1 MKPTR
6 ALPMVLLFVSGAT
19 GLVYELVWSNYLQQT
34 LGNSGQAHAIVIATF
49 MGGLAAGAFVFG
61 RLADRVKRPLVLY
74 GIYET
79 LIGLYA
85 AAYPLV
91 HRAGEKLFLAIA
103 PSFSEGM
110 RLWPKLFIA
119 GVSLL
124 LPTLLMGGTL
134 PAMLKH
140 VTRTAGTMRVDLARL
155 YAVNS
160 VGAALGVLVA
170 GVWWVPA
177 IGLRAASGLAVA
189 LNVVVAV
196 CALVIGRTARV
207 ADETGGQGE
216 APAEVFPLSHVR
228 AAFLGVVLS
237 GFTSMLLELA
247 WIRLL
252 AIVLGGSTYAF
263 TLILTAFILGIGLGS
278 LWVSRRADRGDSL
291 RVFGLLQLGVVLG
304 VCLTLPLY
312 VRLPHFFWVAHDL
325 LARTRDTW
333 VLYQALTFGF
343 SCVVLL
349 VPAFFIGA
357 AFPVGARVAMAKVG
371 DAGKRLGSVYA
382 FNTVGTI
389 TGSLVGGLVL
399 LPLITMERSF
409 VLAIVLTL
417 ASAAVA
423 IGLSTAGPR
432 RWGPIAVGVFGVLVF
447 VATTSGWSRIVAN
460 MSAFR
465 EYGRPFD
472 SFSAYAKATEDEFA
486 VDFYADDTFATV
498 TVSHD
503 TKNPK
508 NQYMRINGKIDASTD
523 PGDVETQILSGHMGL
538 LLAPKP
544 PRKVMVIGAGA
555 ALTAGS
561 VLTHEIERLDV
572 VEISPAVLDG
582 ARLFG
587 EANHHALEDPR
598 VHLYVD
604 DAKTFLALAPYK
616 YDLIISVPSNPWV
629 TGVSG
634 LFTREFFRTIDAHLE
649 PDGVLLQWVHFYESS
664 EPLVRLVLR
673 TLRET
678 FPFSTTWGG
687 NADLVMVST
696 RHPLQPDFDEIA
708 RRMAAPKVAAD
719 LQRIHLERLVA
730 LLAKQV
736 HTSEAQLQFAGP
748 GPINSDDHNQL
759 EFGAAKAFFLRNKRI
774 EVGDQRKQ
782 RGPHGLWIEQW
793 LPTHPLTADD
803 ARAIYLNLSFFHP
816 KDDPLVRAAAERWLE
831 LSPEDPAAQLAAARL
846 ALAHGD
852 VALARAR
859 VAEHPLP
866 EALPVYLEASG
877 RALAAHRTFLHD
889 VPLPLL
895 PADLPATPEVKT
907 QVDKLCHLAPLPG
920 CP

>member
-1 MKPTR
+1 MKR
-6 ALPMVLLFVSGAT
+6 GLAMALLFVSGAT

-49 MGGLAAGAFVFG
+49 MGGLAAGAFLFG
-61 RLADRVKRPLVLY
+61 RLADRVKRPLLLY
-74 GIYET
+74 GLFE
-79 LIGLYA
+79 LFIGLYA
-85 AAYPLV
+85 AVYPAV
-91 HRAGEKLFLAIA
+91 HGAMESLFLSLA
-103 PSFSEGM
+103 PHFSEPM
-110 RLWPKLFIA
+110 RVWPKLFIA
-119 GVSLL
+119 GLSLVV
-124 LPTLLMGGTL
+124 PTLLMGGTL

-140 VTRTAGTMRVDLARL
+140 ITRSAGSMRVDLARL

-160 VGAALGVLVA
+160 VGAAMGVLLA
-170 GVWWVPA
+170 GVWLVPA
-177 IGLRAASGLAVA
+177 VGLRAASGFAVA
-189 LNVVVAV
+189 LNAMVAIA
-196 CALVIGRTARV
+196 ALVVGRKVPEAVEST
-207 ADETGGQGE
+207 TE
-216 APAEVFPLSHVR
+216 APPMVFPLSHVR
-228 AAFLGVVLS
+228 AAFFGVVLS

-278 LWVSRRADRGDSL
+278 LWVSRREDKGDSL
-291 RVFGLLQLGVVLG
+291 RTFGLLQLGVVAG

-312 VRLPHFFWVAHDL
+312 VRLPHYFWVAHDL
-325 LARTRDTW
+325 LARTKDTW
-333 VLYQALTFGF
+333 PLYQALTFSF

-349 VPAFFIGA
+349 IPAFFIGA

-389 TGSLVGGLVL
+389 TGSLFGGLVL
-399 LPLITMERSF
+399 LPLITMEKSF
-409 VLAIVLTL
+409 VLAVVLTL

-423 IGLSTAGPR
+423 LWLSSEGLKRWLPIGAGV
-432 RWGPIAVGVFGVLVF
+432 AGVLVF
-447 VATTSGWSRIVAN
+447 VAATSGWSRIVAN

-465 EYGRPFD
+465 EYGHPFE
-472 SFSAYAKATEDEFA
+472 SYAAYAKATEAEFA

-523 PGDVETQILSGHMGL
+523 SGDVETQILSGHIGM
-538 LLAPKP
+538 LLAPKKP
-544 PRKVMVIGAGA
+544 KKVMVIGAGA

-561 VLTHEIERLDV
+561 VLTHDVERLDLI
-572 VEISPAVLDG
+572 EISPAVLEG

-587 EANHHALEDPR
+587 EANLHALEDPR

-604 DAKTFLALAPYK
+604 DAKTFLALAQYK

-634 LFTREFFRTIDAHLE
+634 LFTREFFRTIEAHLE
-649 PDGVLLQWVHFYESS
+649 EDGVLLQWVHFYESS
-664 EPLVRLVLR
+664 DALVKLVLR

-678 FPFSTTWGG
+678 FPYSTTWGG

-696 RHPLQPDFDEIA
+696 RKPLALDFAELA
-708 RRMAAPKVAAD
+708 RRMAEPKVKQD
-719 LQRIHLERLVA
+719 LQRIHLDRVVA

-736 HTSEAQLQFAGP
+736 HTSEAQLRFAGP
-748 GPINSDDHNQL
+748 GPINSDDHNLL
-759 EFGAAKAFFLRNKRI
+759 EFQAARAFFLRNRRI
-774 EVGDQRKQ
+774 EVGDQRKHP
-782 RGPHGLWIEQW
+782 GLHGLWIEKW
-793 LPTHPLTADD
+793 LLSNPLTADD
-803 ARAIYLNLSFFHP
+803 ARAIYDNLSFFHP
-816 KDDPLVRAAAERWLE
+816 KDDPLVRGAAEAWLA
-831 LSPEDPAAQLAAARL
+831 LAPDDPAAHLAAAKL

-852 VALARAR
+852 LATALERLKGQDATPLFLEATGRALVGR
-859 VAEHPLP
+859 RTVWADV
-866 EALPVYLEASG
+866 ALPV
-877 RALAAHRTFLHD
+877 
-889 VPLPLL
+889 L
-895 PADLPATPEVKT
+895 PANASATPEGRV
-907 QVDKLCHLAPLPG
+907 QVEKICKLAPLVG

>member
-1 MKPTR
+1 
-6 ALPMVLLFVSGAT
+6 MVLLFVSGAT
-19 GLVYELVWSNYLQQT
+19 GLVYELVWGNYLQQT

-61 RLADRVKRPLVLY
+61 RLADRVKRPLLLY
-74 GIYET
+74 GLFE
-79 LIGLYA
+79 LFIGLYA
-85 AAYPLV
+85 ALYPFV
-91 HRAGEKLFLAIA
+91 HRAMDALFLLIGPA
-103 PSFSEGM
+103 FSEPM
-110 RLWPKLFIA
+110 RVWPKLFIA
-119 GVSLL
+119 GSSLII
-124 LPTLLMGGTL
+124 PTLLMGGTL

-140 VTRTAGTMRVDLARL
+140 ITRTAGSMRVDLARL

-170 GVWWVPA
+170 GVWLVPA
-177 IGLRAASGLAVA
+177 IGLRASSVIAVA
-189 LNVVVAV
+189 LNAAVAV
-196 CALVIGRTARV
+196 CALVLGWKVQLATAPGN
-207 ADETGGQGE
+207 A
-216 APAEVFPLSHVR
+216 APAEVFKRAHVR

-278 LWVSRRADRGDSL
+278 LWVSRRTDRGDSL
-291 RVFGLLQLGVVLG
+291 RVFGLLQLGVVGG

-312 VRLPHFFWVAHDL
+312 VRLPHLFWVTHDL
-325 LARTRDTW
+325 LARTKDTW
-333 VLYQALTFGF
+333 HLYQAITFGF
-343 SCVVLL
+343 SCIVLL

-357 AFPVGARVAMAKVG
+357 AFPVGARVAMSSVD

-382 FNTVGTI
+382 FNTLGTI
-389 TGSLVGGLVL
+389 TGSLMGGLVL
-399 LPLITMERSF
+399 LPLITMEKSF

-417 ASAAVA
+417 ASASVA
-423 IGLSTAGPR
+423 IWVSATGPR
-432 RWGPIAVGVFGVLVF
+432 RWAPIAMGFAAVIAF
-447 VATTSGWSRIVAN
+447 VAATAGWSQIVAN

-465 EYGRPFD
+465 EYGKPFD
-472 SFSAYAKATEDEFA
+472 SFSAYAKATQDEFA

-503 TKNPK
+503 AKNPK

-523 PGDVETQILSGHMGL
+523 PGDVETQILSGHMGM
-538 LLAPKP
+538 LLASSL

-561 VLTHEIERLDV
+561 VLTHAVERLDL
-572 VEISPAVLDG
+572 VEISPAVLEG

-587 EANHHALEDPR
+587 SANNHALEDPR
-598 VHLYVD
+598 VHLHVD

-649 PDGVLLQWVHFYESS
+649 EDGVLLQWVHFYESS
-664 EPLVRLVLR
+664 EPLVKLVLR

-678 FPFSTTWGG
+678 FPYSTTWGG

-696 RHPLQPDFDEIA
+696 RKPLNVDFEEVA
-708 RRMAAPKVAAD
+708 RRMAVPRVKQD
-719 LQRIHLERLVA
+719 LERIHLDRLVG

-736 HTSEAQLQFAGP
+736 HTSQAQLELAGQ
-748 GPINSDDHNQL
+748 GPINSDDHNLL
-759 EFGAAKAFFLRNKRI
+759 EFGAAKAFFLRARRI
-774 EVGDQRKQ
+774 EVGDQRK
-782 RGPHGLWIEQW
+782 RPGLHGLWIESW
-793 LPTHPLTADD
+793 LEQHPLTADD
-803 ARAIYLNLSFFHP
+803 AQAIYANLSFFHP
-816 KDDPLVRAAAERWLE
+816 KDDPLVRAAAEKWLE
-831 LSPEDPAAQLAAARL
+831 LAPADPAAHLAAARL
-846 ALAHGD
+846 ALVHGD
-852 VALARAR
+852 LATALSR
-859 VAEHPLP
+859 VGKGDSQ
-866 EALPVYLEASG
+866 EAQAVFLEASG
-877 RALAAHRTFLHD
+877 RTVAARRTLWGE
-889 VPLPLL
+889 VSLPVIR
-895 PADLPATPEVKT
+895 PDPDSTPEVKL
-907 QVDKLCHLAPLPG
+907 QVEKICKLAPLEG

>member
-1 MKPTR
+1 MKAR
-6 ALPMVLLFVSGAT
+6 AFAMVLLFVSGAT

-61 RLADRVKRPLVLY
+61 RLADRVKRPLLLY
-74 GIYET
+74 GLFE
-79 LIGLYA
+79 LVIGLYA
-85 AAYPLV
+85 ALYPFV
-91 HRAGEKLFLAIA
+91 HRAMEALFLAIA
-103 PSFSEGM
+103 PAFSEPM
-110 RLWPKLFIA
+110 RVWPKLIIA
-119 GVSLL
+119 GLSLVI
-124 LPTLLMGGTL
+124 PTLLMGGTL

-140 VTRTAGTMRVDLARL
+140 VTRSAGAMRVDLARL

-160 VGAALGVLVA
+160 VGAALGVLLA
-170 GVWWVPA
+170 GVWLVPA
-177 IGLRAASGLAVA
+177 IGLRASSGFAVA
-189 LNVVVAV
+189 LNAAVAIS
-196 CALVIGRTARV
+196 ALVLGRRIPEAR
-207 ADETGGQGE
+207 AQSAE
-216 APAEVFPLSHVR
+216 APAEVFPLAQVR
-228 AAFLGVVLS
+228 AAFFGVVLS

-278 LWVSRRADRGDSL
+278 LWISRRVDKGDSL
-291 RVFGLLQLGVVLG
+291 RVFGLLQLAVVAG

-312 VRLPHFFWVAHDL
+312 VRLPHLFWVTHDL
-325 LARTRDTW
+325 LARTKDTW
-333 VLYQALTFGF
+333 ILYQAITFGF

-349 VPAFFIGA
+349 IPAFFIGA
-357 AFPVGARVAMAKVG
+357 AFPVGARVAMSKVD

-409 VLAIVLTL
+409 VLAIGLTL
-417 ASAAVA
+417 ASASVA
-423 IGLSTAGPR
+423 LWLSGTGRR
-432 RWGPIAVGVFGVLVF
+432 RWGPIAIGVAGVIAF
-447 VATTSGWSRIVAN
+447 VAATSGWSRVVAN

-472 SFSAYAKATEDEFA
+472 SFSAYARATEAEFA

-503 TKNPK
+503 TRNPK

-523 PGDVETQILSGHMGL
+523 SGDVETQILSGHIGM
-538 LLAPKP
+538 LLAPKLP
-544 PRKVMVIGAGA
+544 KKVMVIGAGA

-561 VLTHEIERLDV
+561 VLTHDVERLDL

-587 EANHHALEDPR
+587 DANNHALQDPR

-634 LFTREFFRTIDAHLE
+634 LFTREFFRTIEAHLE

-664 EPLVRLVLR
+664 EPLVKLVLR

-678 FPFSTTWGG
+678 FAYSTTWGG

-696 RHPLQPDFDEIA
+696 RQPLPLNFEEIA
-708 RRMAAPKVAAD
+708 RRMAEPKVKRD
-719 LQRIHLERLVA
+719 LERIHLDRLA
-730 LLAKQV
+730 GLLAKQV
-736 HTSEAQLQFAGP
+736 HTSAAQLAFAGQ
-748 GPINSDDHNQL
+748 GPINTDDHNLL
-759 EFGAAKAFFLRNKRI
+759 EFGAAKAFFLRARRI
-774 EVGDQRKQ
+774 EIGDQRKQ
-782 RGPHGLWIEQW
+782 PGLHGLWIETW
-793 LPTHPLTADD
+793 LKDHRLSADD
-803 ARAIYLNLSFFHP
+803 ARAIYSNLSFFHP
-816 KDDPLVRAAAERWLE
+816 KDDPLVRAAAEEWLA
-831 LSPEDPAAQLAAARL
+831 LSPDDPAA
-846 ALAHGD
+846 
-852 VALARAR
+852 
-859 VAEHPLP
+859 
-866 EALPVYLEASG
+866 
-877 RALAAHRTFLHD
+877 
-889 VPLPLL
+889 
-895 PADLPATPEVKT
+895 
-907 QVDKLCHLAPLPG
+907 
-920 CP
+920 